1 LKPRFQLVARDLYK
15 QLSHPVRRD
24 IVSLLSSNGAM
35 SVTEILAKLHM
46 SPGNFYYHMRLL
58 KGLVRKDED
67 GLYGLTETG
76 TSVQTK
82 FISREDMA
90 VIYFPPPN
98 ESRLL
103 SSLSLAKII
112 APLCE
117 RRGYRF
123 LLLPLILLEEAL
135 YVNRGILFRGFIM
148 EISKSEDH
156 VGIIVGSAISWMYV
170 LAICVG
176 FLVATKRHIRMA
188 GLVGSY
194 ALAQLPL
201 LLFGMTVPILTPLM
215 QSGFVNFLFL
225 AFHAWSLAI
234 FAAGFS
240 RSGNLPLVVSALVT
254 VSAAYATVAI
264 VLLRLSLF
272 A

>member
-1 LKPRFQLVARDLYK
+1 
-15 QLSHPVRRD
+15 
-24 IVSLLSSNGAM
+24 M
-35 SVTEILAKLHM
+35 SVTEILAKLNM

-58 KGLVRKDED
+58 KGLVKQDEN

-82 FISREDMA
+82 FISREDMT
-90 VIYFPPPN
+90 VISFPPHN

-103 SSLSLAKII
+103 SSISFTKFIGL
-112 APLCE
+112 LCE
-117 RRGYRF
+117 KKTYKS
-123 LLLPLILLEEAL
+123 LLLPLILLEEFL
-135 YVNRGILFRGFIM
+135 YVYRGILFRGFIM
-148 EISKSEDH
+148 EIGKSEDY
-156 VGIIVGSAISWMYV
+156 VGIMVGSAISWMYV

-176 FLVATKRHIRMA
+176 FLVATKRPIRLV
-188 GLVGSY
+188 GLAGSY

-201 LLFGMTVPILTPLM
+201 LLFGLTVPILAPVLQT
-215 QSGFVNFLFL
+215 GFVNFLFL
-225 AFHAWSLAI
+225 AFHAWSLII

-240 RSGNLPLVVSALVT
+240 RSCNLSLVVSALVT
-254 VSAAYATVAI
+254 VSAAYATVAV

>member
-1 LKPRFQLVARDLYK
+1 MKPRFQLVARDLYK
-15 QLSHPVRRD
+15 QLSHPVRRN
-24 IVSLLSSNGAM
+24 IVTLLSSNGAM
-35 SVTEILAKLHM
+35 SVTDILAKLHM

-58 KGLVRKDED
+58 KGLVKKDEN

-76 TSVQTK
+76 TAVQTK
-82 FISREDMA
+82 FISREDIA
-90 VIYFPPPN
+90 LIYFPPPN

-103 SSLSLAKII
+103 SSLSLAKFISL
-112 APLCE
+112 LCE
-117 RRGYRF
+117 RRSYGL
-123 LLLPLILLEEAL
+123 LLLPLILLEESL
-135 YVNRGILFRGFIM
+135 YVNGGILFRGFIM
-148 EISKSEDH
+148 EISKSEDYI
-156 VGIIVGSAISWMYV
+156 GIILGSAISWMYV

-176 FLVATKRHIRMA
+176 LLVATKRPIRLA

-201 LLFGMTVPILTPLM
+201 LLFGMTAPTLTPLL
-215 QSGFVNFLFL
+215 QSGFATFLYL
-225 AFHAWSLAI
+225 AFHAWSLTI
-234 FAAGFS
+234 FAVGFS